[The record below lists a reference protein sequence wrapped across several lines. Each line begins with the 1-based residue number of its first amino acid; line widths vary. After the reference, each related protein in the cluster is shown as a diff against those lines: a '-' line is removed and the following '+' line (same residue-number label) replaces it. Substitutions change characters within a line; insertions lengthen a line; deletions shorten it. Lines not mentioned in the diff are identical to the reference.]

1 MSGGW
6 LAARAVY
13 SYSDLFMATSG
24 KVDIGKEYRDYLAR
38 FESEY
43 GDSDFGVFV
52 KHRGRLVKKMR
63 QDEFEPVYRE
73 FSDIAKSYF
82 DSLDRGDTINDVVVK
97 MLRERAIELL
107 ISSPV

>member
-6 LAARAVY
+6 LAGRADY

-43 GDSDFGVFV
+43 ADSDFGVFV

>member
-1 MSGGW
+1 MAELR
-6 LAARAVY
+6 LAGRAVC
-13 SYSDLFMATSG
+13 SYAGPSMATSG
-24 KVDIGKEYRDYLAR
+24 KVDIAKEYREYLAR

-63 QDEFEPVYRE
+63 VEEFEPVYRE

-107 ISSPV
+107 LSSPV

>member
-1 MSGGW
+1 M
-6 LAARAVY
+6 AA
-13 SYSDLFMATSG
+13 SD
-24 KVDIGKEYRDYLAR
+24 KVDIAKEYREYLTR
-38 FESEY
+38 FETEY

-63 QDEFEPVYRE
+63 IHEFEPVYRE
-73 FSDIAKSYF
+73 FSDIARSYF

-107 ISSPV
+107 LGSPV

>member
-1 MSGGW
+1 MGTD
-6 LAARAVY
+6 R
-13 SYSDLFMATSG
+13 
-24 KVDIGKEYRDYLAR
+24 KVDIAKEYQDYLAR
-38 FESEY
+38 FEAEY

-63 QDEFEPVYRE
+63 LEEFEPVYRE

-97 MLRERAIELL
+97 LLRERAIELL
-107 ISSPV
+107 LTSPV

>member
-1 MSGGW
+1 MGTD
-6 LAARAVY
+6 RE
-13 SYSDLFMATSG
+13 
-24 KVDIGKEYRDYLAR
+24 VDIAKEYQEYLGR

-63 QDEFEPVYRE
+63 LDEFEPVYRE
-73 FSDIAKSYF
+73 FSDIARSYF

-97 MLRERAIELL
+97 VLRERAIELL
-107 ISSPV
+107 VTSPV